1 MDGLTGGPV
10 RRAAYQTERRS
21 GRRVRVLALS
31 DHLGYPDGRSHGGTT
46 YFTGVFPELAGEG
59 VELTACFMGAR
70 HPAAWRLEGRGVRT
84 VFLGRHKYDPRVFGD
99 IKKIIREEGI
109 QVLHLA
115 SYKSHFVGRLL
126 APGSGVKTVVH
137 FHDSVKMPLPVRLMQ
152 LSVAHLTDRAIAAS
166 QHIVDYALKEYGLR
180 PDIIDVLNNAID
192 TEKFMRPRPGSRES
206 FRGRFGLSSGRQIIA
221 VIGRL
226 DEIKGQAHML
236 RAMKTILDRNNNAVL
251 LLAGDGRERARYEAI
266 AQNLGI
272 AGSVVFAGHVDDIPA
287 LLSAVELV
295 AVPSIHREAG
305 PFSAMEAA
313 AAGKPVVCYD
323 IADGSGVVVNGYNG
337 VVVPAGN
344 IQGLAEAVLLLLG
357 DARTYR
363 RMAEAALIH
372 SRNFEIKTHAGKLA
386 EIYRSLLPAC

>member
-1 MDGLTGGPV
+1 MKDCLKNK
-10 RRAAYQTERRS
+10 
-21 GRRVRVLALS
+21 VRVLAVS
-31 DHLGYPDGRSHGGTT
+31 DHLGYADGRSHGGTT
-46 YFTGVFPELAGEG
+46 YFTGVFPELEKEG

-70 HPAAWRLEGRGVRT
+70 HPAAESLESRGVRT
-84 VFLGRHKYDPRVFGD
+84 VFLNRHKFDPRVFGD
-99 IKKIIREEGI
+99 IKKIILREDI
-109 QVLHLA
+109 RILHLA

-126 APGSGVKTVVH
+126 APGSGVKTLVH
-137 FHDSVKMPLPVRLMQ
+137 FHDSVKMPLFVRLLQ
-152 LSVAHLTDRAIAAS
+152 LSVAHRTDRAIAAS
-166 QHIVDYALKEYGLR
+166 GHIVDYAVKEYGLR

-192 TEKFMRPRPGSRES
+192 TEKFTRPRPGFRES
-206 FRGRFGLSSGRQIIA
+206 FRGRLGLSSGKQIIA

-226 DEIKGQAHML
+226 DEIKGQSHML
-236 RAMKTILDRNNNAVL
+236 RAMRTILDRNENAVL
-251 LLAGDGRERARYEAI
+251 LLAGDGRERAAYEAL
-266 AQNLGI
+266 AENLGI
-272 AGSVVFAGHVDDIPA
+272 AGSVRFAGHMEDIPA

-323 IADGSGVVVNGYNG
+323 IADGSGVVVDGYNG
-337 VVVPAGN
+337 IVVSAGD

-357 DARTYR
+357 DAQTRR

-372 SRNFEIKTHAGKLA
+372 SKNFDIKTHAGKLA